1 MISDALAEFIQ
12 RERLPRDFRLAVDTL
27 HRPLA
32 EAIIERRR
40 TLGGPLVVG
49 LCGPQ
54 GSGKTTGAEVIG
66 ILLEAEGLRTA
77 ILRLDDLYLTH
88 AERAALSRRVH
99 PLLAT
104 RGPPGTHD
112 IGLGAR
118 QIEALTSQPS
128 IAMPRFDKAT
138 DDRFPPA
145 AWPTIPGRA
154 HVVIFEGW
162 CVGARAQAAEAL
174 DTAINALE
182 AERDPGRVWRRYVNE
197 ALAGP
202 YQRLFARID
211 FLAMLRPP
219 AFEAILDWRL
229 EQEHRLRQVRGGEAG
244 LSDDAVAVFVQHYE
258 RIARHLD
265 AEMPARADFVATLDW
280 RRRPTTIVR
289 HRLGDGGRGALPN
302 APPNAM

>member
-1 MISDALAEFIQ
+1 VIEDALAAFIR
-12 RERLPRDFRLAVDTL
+12 RERLPRDFRQSVETL

-40 TLGGPLVVG
+40 AVDGPLVVG

-54 GSGKTTGAEVIG
+54 GSGKSTGAEVIG

-88 AERAALSRRVH
+88 AERGALSRRVH

-112 IGLGAR
+112 LGLGER
-118 QIEALTSQPS
+118 QIEALKSQPS
-128 IAMPRFDKAT
+128 IAMPRFDKAI
-138 DDRFPPA
+138 DDRSPPA
-145 AWPTIPGRA
+145 GWPTIRGPA
-154 HVVIFEGW
+154 DVVIFEGW

-174 DTAINALE
+174 DTPINALE
-182 AERDPGRVWRRYVNE
+182 AERDAGGVWRRYVNG

-202 YQRLFARID
+202 YHGLFARIG

-244 LSDDAVAVFVQHYE
+244 LSDAAVAVFVQHYE

-280 RRRPTTIVR
+280 RRRPSAI
-289 HRLGDGGRGALPN
+289 AI
-302 APPNAM
+302 AIA